1 MQSKLNI
8 GYFYPSTKALG
19 PGNRFVLWLRGCHR
33 RCPGCASPELRADSP
48 ANWMDIESIY
58 NVIAS
63 TRDIDGVTI
72 SGGEPLLQCEAL
84 SALLKTL
91 RESLPNLSIILY
103 TGYTKDNLPADAKA
117 HVIPYVDLLIDGEY
131 EDSLNDGKGLRG
143 SSNQQL
149 YFITD
154 KLSAYRDELE
164 NGQRI
169 REIHLLSEYEVLTI
183 GIPPVT
189 SIN

>member
-1 MQSKLNI
+1 M
-8 GYFYPSTKALG
+8 
-19 PGNRFVLWLRGCHR
+19 
-33 RCPGCASPELRADSP
+33 
-48 ANWMDIESIY
+48 
-58 NVIAS
+58 
-63 TRDIDGVTI
+63 
-72 SGGEPLLQCEAL
+72 QCEAL

-143 SSNQQL
+143 PSNQHL